1 MTCRRLP
8 PASRTRNS
16 ACQTLGRISS
26 RSTYPAPP
34 QWGAVVYLAWS
45 SPRLRSKSATL
56 TEVIDEHWH
65 MLDEESEQ

>member
-1 MTCRRLP
+1 MPDARPHFEQVDVPGT
-8 PASRTRNS
+8 
-16 ACQTLGRISS
+16 
-26 RSTYPAPP
+26 P